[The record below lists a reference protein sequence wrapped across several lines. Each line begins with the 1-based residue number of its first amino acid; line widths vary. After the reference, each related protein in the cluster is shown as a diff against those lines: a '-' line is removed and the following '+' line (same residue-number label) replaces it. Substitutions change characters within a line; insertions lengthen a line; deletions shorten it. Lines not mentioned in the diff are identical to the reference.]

1 MLFDIAF
8 FSHAL
13 PSTQL
18 SFIETVY
25 SSTLMLFAVVEFH
38 LKFSIIIIVIAHAS
52 LRSHE
57 KTFYLRLLQIVIRWC
72 FFFLESNMLLI
83 LLTTFFLFHQILFLF
98 YGWWWNYFHRYK
110 YYSVCLNLISYFY
123 INNEKVLKN
132 YDYGFY
138 YCLTFNYFGIVLI
151 KLHHY

>member
-1 MLFDIAF
+1 MIRTFSLHSAKMNFLCFLISLSSLTLF
-8 FSHAL
+8 L
-13 PSTQL
+13 LL

-83 LLTTFFLFHQILFLF
+83 ILTFLFPQILFF
-98 YGWWWNYFHRYK
+98 MGDEIIFD
-110 YYSVCLNLISYFY
+110 
-123 INNEKVLKN
+123 INI
-132 YDYGFY
+132 
-138 YCLTFNYFGIVLI
+138 IVLPCLSRFNFI
-151 KLHHY
+151 FLH